1 MPASNTATRYGMIA
15 RTLHWLT
22 ALIILTNF
30 PLGLLANSLPFA
42 TGPELATKAQLFSLH
57 KTLGIA
63 AFAVALLRILWAI
76 TQPRPEPLHPNRRW
90 ETRLAEGVHW
100 TLYISLIAVPLSGW
114 VTHAATDGFAP
125 ILWPFGD
132 DLPFVPTSG
141 TLASTAGAM
150 HWLFTKLLAA
160 AILLH
165 IAGALK
171 HALIDRDATL
181 TRMTR
186 GRDAPISATGIA
198 HPKSPAIA
206 AFLIYAAGAGLAW
219 SMSTTA
225 PTTAPTQTAATA
237 GNWQVTTGT
246 LTFAVKQMGSQL
258 PGQFGL
264 WSADI
269 QFDEAT
275 KTGEVTVTIDVASL
289 TIGSVSDQ
297 AKGPQFFD
305 VKAHPTATFTADI
318 APTGPD
324 YTATGTLTLHG
335 ITAPLTL
342 PFTLQIQGDT
352 ATMQGT
358 TTLDRRT
365 YRIGD
370 AYPDESSVGFMTDI
384 IVALSATRQS
394 ASNSE

>member
-1 MPASNTATRYGMIA
+1 MPATNTATHYGTIA

-22 ALIILTNF
+22 ALIILTNI
-30 PLGLLANSLPFA
+30 PLGLVANGMPFA
-42 TGPELATKAQLFSLH
+42 TGADLATKAQLFSLH
-57 KTLGIA
+57 KTLGLA
-63 AFAVALLRILWAI
+63 AFAVALIRILWAL
-76 TQPRPEPLHPNRRW
+76 TQPRPEPLHPNRPW
-90 ETRLAEGVHW
+90 ETRLAELVHW

-132 DLPFVPTSG
+132 DLPFVPTSEAI
-141 TLASTAGAM
+141 ASTAGAM
-150 HWLFTKLLAA
+150 HWLFTKILVTS
-160 AILLH
+160 ILLH

-171 HALIDRDATL
+171 HVFIDRDATL
-181 TRMTR
+181 SRMTL
-186 GRDAPISATGIA
+186 GRDAPTPAKGTP
-198 HPKSPAIA
+198 HPRTPAIA
-206 AFLIYAAGAGLAW
+206 ALLIYVAGAGLAW
-219 SMSTTA
+219 SMAAIQSGTDA
-225 PTTAPTQTAATA
+225 PTTQTATT

-264 WSADI
+264 WAADI

-275 KTGEVTVTIDVASL
+275 STGKVTVTIDTTSL

-305 VKAHPTATFTADI
+305 AATHPTATFTADI
-318 APTGPD
+318 APNGPD
-324 YTATGTLTLHG
+324 YTAAGTLTLHG

-342 PFTLQIQGDT
+342 PFTLAIQGDT

-358 TTLDRRT
+358 TTLDRRAFK
-365 YRIGD
+365 IGD
-370 AYPDESSVGFMTDI
+370 AYPDESSVGFMADVT
-384 IVALSATRQS
+384 VALTATRQ
-394 ASNSE
+394 